1 MNITHSS
8 QRGALACL
16 SLCVLLSSLGTS
28 IANVALPELARA
40 FGVSFQQVQWVVL
53 AYLLAVTSL
62 VVGVGRLGD
71 LIGKR
76 RLLLA
81 GILLFSLASL
91 AAGLASFRGLLA
103 ARALQG
109 LGAAAM
115 LALAMAFV
123 ADVAP
128 KAQTG
133 RAMGWLG
140 SMSAVGTALGP
151 LLGGALI
158 AAWGWPAI
166 FLFNAPLGAAVFLLA
181 RRSLPADAPTARAS
195 RFDCAGALLL
205 ALTLSAYAL
214 AMTLGRGRFGPQN
227 LAWLLAAAVGIAA
240 FLRVEARG
248 AAPLVRIDML
258 RDPALG
264 GPLIAAALVATVMM
278 GTLVVGPFHLSR
290 ALGLDAMGAGLAMSM
305 GPAISMLA
313 GVPAGRLADRFGA
326 DRVSLA
332 GLAAMLAGAALLA
345 VLLAV
350 LPASLG
356 VAGYL
361 APLAALTIGYA
372 LFQAANNT
380 LIMAGQPADRRGL
393 VSGLLNLA
401 RNLGLVTGAAAL
413 GAVFA
418 AAAGGPIADV
428 RPEAVAWATH
438 AVFAMSALLMAAA
451 ILALRRGRRAGLA
464 SARAA

>member
-1 MNITHSS
+1 
-8 QRGALACL
+8 
-16 SLCVLLSSLGTS
+16 
-28 IANVALPELARA
+28 
-40 FGVSFQQVQWVVL
+40 
-53 AYLLAVTSL
+53 
-62 VVGVGRLGD
+62 
-71 LIGKR
+71 
-76 RLLLA
+76 
-81 GILLFSLASL
+81 
-91 AAGLASFRGLLA
+91 
-103 ARALQG
+103 
-109 LGAAAM
+109 
-115 LALAMAFV
+115 
-123 ADVAP
+123 
-128 KAQTG
+128 
-133 RAMGWLG
+133 
-140 SMSAVGTALGP
+140 
-151 LLGGALI
+151 
-158 AAWGWPAI
+158 
-166 FLFNAPLGAAVFLLA
+166 FLLA
-181 RRSLPADAPTARAS
+181 RRSLPADAPTERAS

-227 LAWLLAAAVGIAA
+227 LAWLLAAAVGVSA

-345 VLLAV
+345 A

-356 VAGYL
+356 IAGYL
-361 APLAALTIGYA
+361 APLAALTVGYA

-380 LIMAGQPADRRGL
+380 LVMAGQPADRRGL

-413 GAVFA
+413 G
-418 AAAGGPIADV
+418 
-428 RPEAVAWATH
+428 
-438 AVFAMSALLMAAA
+438 
-451 ILALRRGRRAGLA
+451 
-464 SARAA
+464 

>member
-151 LLGGALI
+151 SLGGALI

-195 RFDCAGALLL
+195 RFDFAGALLL

-227 LAWLLAAAVGIAA
+227 LAWLLAAAVGVAA

-326 DRVSLA
+326 KRVSLA

-345 VLLAV
+345 A
-350 LPASLG
+350 LPTSLG

-361 APLAALTIGYA
+361 APLAALTVGYA

-380 LIMAGQPADRRGL
+380 LVMAGQPADRRGL
-393 VSGLLNLA
+393 ASGLLNLA

-418 AAAGGPIADV
+418 AAAGGPIADA
-428 RPEAVAWATH
+428 RPEAVAWATR
-438 AVFAMSALLMAAA
+438 AVFAVSALLMAAA

-464 SARAA
+464 PAPAA

>member
-1 MNITHSS
+1 MNATHTRR
-8 QRGALACL
+8 RGALACL

-40 FGVSFQQVQWVVL
+40 FHASFQHVQWVVL
-53 AYLLAVTSL
+53 AYLLAVTAL

-81 GILLFSLASL
+81 GCLLFSLASL
-91 AAGLASFRGLLA
+91 AAGLASFRWLLA

-123 ADVAP
+123 AEVAP

-151 LLGGALI
+151 SVGGLLISAG
-158 AAWGWPAI
+158 GWPAV
-166 FLFNAPLGAAVFLLA
+166 FLALAPPGAAAFLLA
-181 RRSLPADAPTARAS
+181 RRSLPPDASAPRAA
-195 RFDCAGALLL
+195 RFDYAGALWL
-205 ALTLSAYAL
+205 ALALSAYAL
-214 AMTLGRGRFGPQN
+214 AMTLGRGRFGPLN
-227 LAWLLAAAVGIAA
+227 LALLLTAAIAAAA
-240 FLRVEARG
+240 FIRAEARS
-248 AAPLVRIDML
+248 AQPLLRLAML
-258 RDPALG
+258 RDPALAG
-264 GPLIAAALVATVMM
+264 SLAAGALVAAVMM

-290 ALGLDAMGAGLAMSM
+290 ALGLGMAGVGLAMSA
-305 GPAISMLA
+305 GPAVSALSGM
-313 GVPAGRLADRFGA
+313 PAGLLTDRFGA
-326 DRVSLA
+326 ERVSLL
-332 GLAAMLAGAALLA
+332 GLCAMLAGS
-345 VLLAV
+345 VLLAA
-350 LPASLG
+350 LPAGGGL
-356 VAGYL
+356 AGYL
-361 APLAALTIGYA
+361 APLLTLTVGYA
-372 LFQAANNT
+372 VFQAANNT
-380 LIMAGQPADRRGL
+380 LVIAGVPADKRGL

-418 AAAGGPIADV
+418 AAAGTSVADA
-428 RPEAVAWATH
+428 PPTAIGQATR
-438 AVFAMSALLMAAA
+438 AAFAAA
-451 ILALRRGRRAGLA
+451 TLLLLAAIAALRRGRRTMPAEESAG
-464 SARAA
+464 